1 MSTPRANFN
10 TYRLNTYQNPEQTR
24 ALTEK
29 GIPFNKDQETI
40 FYFDIVKLSLYTLY
54 FGTGFL
60 SDLNHVRKLN
70 LINGTPG
77 QYFNMVWNVLVNFCN
92 ITNTVNFIQ
101 LSFFCGYV
109 NDMLRNDV
117 FIDSYKL
124 ANIYATGQRFDTF
137 LILMNLLML
146 IRYTKVSRRVSL
158 IFGLISKTTPYL
170 GFLVMTYIVLL
181 VLMALIVW

>member
-1 MSTPRANFN
+1 
-10 TYRLNTYQNPEQTR
+10 
-24 ALTEK
+24 
-29 GIPFNKDQETI
+29 
-40 FYFDIVKLSLYTLY
+40 
-54 FGTGFL
+54 
-60 SDLNHVRKLN
+60 
-70 LINGTPG
+70 
-77 QYFNMVWNVLVNFCN
+77 MVWNLLVNLCN
-92 ITNTVNFIQ
+92 IINTSNFIQ

-109 NDMLRNDV
+109 NEMLRKDE

-124 ANIYATGQRFDTF
+124 ANIYANGQRFDTF

-181 VLMALIVW
+181 VLMALIVWQVL